1 MVVDKIVGQVG
12 EPCMQYEIWGI
23 LLMLVAL
30 GYFLDRRFK
39 RIEERI
45 SKLEGGGDDDWPS

>member
-1 MVVDKIVGQVG
+1 VVVDKIVGQVG